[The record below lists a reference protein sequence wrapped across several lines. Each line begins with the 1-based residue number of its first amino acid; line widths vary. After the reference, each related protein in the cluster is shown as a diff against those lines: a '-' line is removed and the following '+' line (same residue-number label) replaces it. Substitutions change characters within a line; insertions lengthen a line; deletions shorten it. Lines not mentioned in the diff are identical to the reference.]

1 MGIAVP
7 KTPFTPEDFLL
18 WDVTQIIRHEYVE
31 GEVFATAGAEEQHIT
46 VSGNVY
52 IALRQHLVG
61 GRCRAYIAD
70 MKLHVAAR
78 NNYFY
83 PDVMVTCSETDRED
97 TLIKREPNL
106 IVEVLSPST
115 AAYDRGEKFANYRAL
130 PSLRE
135 YVLIDAEKRSV
146 DVYRLGDQGL
156 WVLHPAD
163 LAVAGASVQFA
174 SVDCAMTAE
183 QMFADV

>member
-1 MGIAVP
+1 MRIPLP
-7 KTPFTPEDFLL
+7 KTPFTSEDFLA
-18 WDVTQIIRHEYVE
+18 WDETQTIRHEYVD
-31 GEVFATAGAEEQHIT
+31 GEVFAMAGAEDRHVT
-46 VSGNVY
+46 VSLNAAS
-52 IALRQHLVG
+52 ALKQHLAG
-61 GRCRAYIAD
+61 SRCRVYIAD
-70 MKLHVAAR
+70 MKLYVAAR

-83 PDVMVTCSETDRED
+83 PDVMITCSETDRED
-97 TLIKREPNL
+97 TLIKREPKL

-135 YVLIDAEKRSV
+135 YVLIDAEKRSI

-163 LAVAGASVQFA
+163 LTIAKASVHFA
-174 SVDCAMTAE
+174 SFDCSMTTE
-183 QMFADV
+183 QLFADV